1 MNQKIVNKIGW
12 LGSILGIVLFSS
24 FLDQIRLNL
33 AGQKGSA
40 ILPIVMVVNCFTWSL
55 YGWLKSPRD
64 LPLFL
69 CNILGVIVGLATAIT
84 AII

>member
-1 MNQKIVNKIGW
+1 MNQKIVSKIGW
-12 LGSILGIVLFSS
+12 LASIFGIILFSS

-33 AGQKGSA
+33 AGQKGSV
-40 ILPIVMVVNCFTWSL
+40 ILPIATVVNCVTWSL

-69 CNILGVIVGLATAIT
+69 CNALGVILGLATAIT